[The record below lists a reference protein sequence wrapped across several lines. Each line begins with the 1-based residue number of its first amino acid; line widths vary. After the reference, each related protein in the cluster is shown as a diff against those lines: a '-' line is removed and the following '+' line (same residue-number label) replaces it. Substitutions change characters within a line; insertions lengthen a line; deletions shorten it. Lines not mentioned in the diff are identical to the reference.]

1 MDIIDYYGGGSYQR
15 DIPIPDEDNYN
26 PYES

>member
-1 MDIIDYYGGGSYQR
+1 MDILDYYGNGSYQKGMS
-15 DIPIPDEDNYN
+15 ISDEDDYN

>member
-1 MDIIDYYGGGSYQR
+1 MNIIDYYGRGSYQK

>member
-1 MDIIDYYGGGSYQR
+1 MDILDYYGNGSYQK

-26 PYES
+26 PYED